1 MIINKKGIAAFAV
14 IAAMLFAVSCGKKD
28 AANDN
33 ERGDISRPAA
43 SEKADKSEDKKENV
57 PAEAENTEQNTE
69 QNTDTKNSETS
80 AKAEQPVQNTPAP
93 TKQEAPKQQEASVS
107 LANVRSKMMSEC
119 GISDAMP
126 IETAGLAN
134 LYGIQPSQVKQ
145 SAGFV
150 TMSGTFPHEI
160 IMVEANDSASA
171 DNIASHLQSRLTEV
185 LNQSK
190 SYDADN
196 YALAQQCRV
205 TRNGNFVALFLS
217 PSHSA
222 LSAVYGRYVK

>member
-1 MIINKKGIAAFAV
+1 MMIINKKGIAAFAV

-57 PAEAENTEQNTE
+57 PAEAENTEQNT
-69 QNTDTKNSETS
+69 DTKNSETPQ
-80 AKAEQPVQNTPAP
+80 KTEQTVQNTPAP

-171 DNIASHLQSRLTEV
+171 DSIASHLQSRLTEV

>member
-1 MIINKKGIAAFAV
+1 MIINKKGIAALAV

-33 ERGDISRPAA
+33 EKGDISRPAA
-43 SEKADKSEDKKENV
+43 SEKADKSEDKEENV
-57 PAEAENTEQNTE
+57 PAGAENTE
-69 QNTDTKNSETS
+69 QNTDTKNSETPQ
-80 AKAEQPVQNTPAP
+80 KTEQAVQNTPAP
-93 TKQEAPKQQEASVS
+93 ENRETPKRQETAVS

-126 IETAGLAN
+126 IETSGLAN

>member
-1 MIINKKGIAAFAV
+1 MIIDKKGIAAFAV

-57 PAEAENTEQNTE
+57 PAEAENTEQNT
-69 QNTDTKNSETS
+69 DTKNSETPQ
-80 AKAEQPVQNTPAP
+80 KTEQTVQNTPAP
-93 TKQEAPKQQEASVS
+93 ENRETPKRQETAVS
-107 LANVRSKMMSEC
+107 LANVRSNMMSEC

-171 DNIASHLQSRLTEV
+171 DSIASHLQSRLTEV

>member
-43 SEKADKSEDKKENV
+43 SEKTDKSEDKKENV
-57 PAEAENTEQNTE
+57 PAEAENTEQNT
-69 QNTDTKNSETS
+69 DTKNSETP

-150 TMSGTFPHEI
+150 TMSGTFPHEV